1 MTSSQVWTYLSR
13 KSPPSTP
20 VSPDNCPCTTACGS
34 LRLLL
39 PFWLGCLPVSL
50 TRSAVAKQVPRF
62 PPRHR
67 PPRSPAPPHRAG
79 SVPAQGV
86 DAVQPPHGLAGLPLH
101 PQLAGPRGPPH
112 GPPAEEHPRGG
123 GRGGHGGGGE
133 PVLLP
138 RQHGDRDGALP
149 GQAVVWGAADPLP
162 RGGGGGAYLGR
173 QGGPTL
179 PLGVPYRCLGRTGT
193 GSFARCLERVQ
204 KQLEAKTRGGKVAPA
219 LLFPEYIPCW
229 AAGAGTGRRCHR
241 GWALQ
246 HFPGVQPRPTSFL
259 GPPE

>member
-1 MTSSQVWTYLSR
+1 MFLPKGLTQFSHL
-13 KSPPSTP
+13 
-20 VSPDNCPCTTACGS
+20 TALQDS
-34 LRLLL
+34 LFIHSWLGLGAHHMDLLL
-39 PFWLGCLPVSL
+39 KNTLVAEAGEG
-50 TRSAVAKQVPRF
+50 TAAVANPCSF
-62 PPRHR
+62 PGSTETVTGRSLGR
-67 PPRSPAPPHRAG
+67 PSCGARPTH
-79 SVPAQGV
+79 
-86 DAVQPPHGLAGLPLH
+86 H
-101 PQLAGPRGPPH
+101 P
-112 GPPAEEHPRGG
+112 
-123 GRGGHGGGGE
+123 
-133 PVLLP
+133 
-138 RQHGDRDGALP
+138 
-149 GQAVVWGAADPLP
+149 
-162 RGGGGGAYLGR
+162 GGGGGAYLGR

-204 KQLEAKTRGGKVAPA
+204 EQLEAKTRGGKVAPA